1 MKLLSIILLIAVF
14 TVTVTLAFG
23 KAKNSSVEVQVHK
36 EKVVPHTGFSIKF
49 VEMVEDSRC
58 PTGTTCVWAG
68 NAKVRIEVRSGRH
81 SQTFELNN
89 TTQPTV
95 VNYAG
100 YDIKLTGLTPKPA
113 INVRINPDKY
123 MATFEVIKHKGK

>member
-1 MKLLSIILLIAVF
+1 MKLISIILLIALF
-14 TVTVTLAFG
+14 TLTGTLAFG

-58 PTGTTCVWAG
+58 PAGTNCVWAG
-68 NAKVRIEVRSGRH
+68 NAKVKITVRQGRH
-81 SQTFELNN
+81 SQTFELNDM
-89 TTQPTV
+89 TQPTV
-95 VNYAG
+95 VNYGG
-100 YDIKLTGLTPKPA
+100 YDIKLTALTPKPG

-123 MATFEVIKHKGK
+123 MATFEVVKHKGK

>member
-123 MATFEVIKHKGK
+123 MATFEVIKHKGR

>member
-23 KAKNSSVEVQVHK
+23 KAKNSTVDIQVHK

>member
-1 MKLLSIILLIAVF
+1 MKFLSIILLIAVF

>member
-100 YDIKLTGLTPKPA
+100 YDIKLTALTPKPA

>member
-1 MKLLSIILLIAVF
+1 MRSISIILLIALF
-14 TVTVTLAFG
+14 TLTGTVGFG
-23 KAKNSSVEVQVHK
+23 KDKTSSIAVQLHT
-36 EKVVPHTGFSIKF
+36 EKAVPHAGFSIKF

-89 TTQPTV
+89 MTEPTV

-100 YDIKLTGLTPKPA
+100 YDIKLTALTPKPA

-123 MATFEVIKHKGK
+123 MATFEVIKHKGR